1 MMKDQYLDELVAS
14 GTLHSYYYCNID
26 ENHNEGAV
34 SEYRNADRLILRFPN
49 GKSLK
54 IDTICTGI
62 NENTK
67 IVIYP

>member
-26 ENHNEGAV
+26 ENYNEDAV
-34 SEYRNADRLILRFPN
+34 SEYRNSERLILRFPDGN
-49 GKSLK
+49 SLK

>member
-1 MMKDQYLDELVAS
+1 MMKDQHLDDLVAS

-26 ENHNEGAV
+26 ENCNEDAV
-34 SEYRNADRLILRFPN
+34 SEYRNSERVILRFPN

-67 IVIYP
+67 IIIYP

>member
-1 MMKDQYLDELVAS
+1 MKDQYLDDLVAS

-26 ENHNEGAV
+26 ENCNEDKV
-34 SEYRNADRLILRFPN
+34 SQYRNAERLILRFPN
-49 GKSLK
+49 GKNLK